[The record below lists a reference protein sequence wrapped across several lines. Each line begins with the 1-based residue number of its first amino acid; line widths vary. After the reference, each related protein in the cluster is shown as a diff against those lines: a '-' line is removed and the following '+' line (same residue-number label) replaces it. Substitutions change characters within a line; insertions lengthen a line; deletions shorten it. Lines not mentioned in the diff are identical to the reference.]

1 MRSPR
6 ALIALGMV
14 LMLLGII
21 IPFLMVVRILPAG
34 FALSFFSAGASVAG
48 MALGTIGVAYYV
60 QGDRK

>member
-6 ALIALGMV
+6 FLIALGLA

-21 IPFLMVVRILPAG
+21 IPFLMVLRVLPAG
-34 FALSFFSAGASVAG
+34 FALSFFSAGASATG
-48 MALGTIGVAYYV
+48 MVLGTIGVAFYV